1 MHTVAKHIERS
12 LRAGVRAILLET
24 AEEDRALELLE
35 AVAARLGWPLHTWSN
50 ASGVD
55 HARGRPLPELLE
67 RIRQQ
72 GAEELWVLL
81 DAGAH
86 LESPT
91 ARRALRELAQRQ
103 RGPALVLVE
112 PPGAATSRLRAIPE
126 LVDERLPPP
135 DLAELTEHI
144 AWAADLVDRANEGP
158 PADPSADPPADS
170 PGPPDASSA
179 LAPHAAVLAR
189 AALGLPRQS
198 VDRLLAEAVLGHGT
212 DADAVRRYIASHKP
226 AALDRDGMLELA
238 TPVSEQELGGLDHLK
253 QWLRQRALA
262 LRPDA
267 RRAAI
272 PPPRG
277 VLLLGV
283 QGCGKSL
290 AARVCAEVLGLPLVR
305 LEPGRLFGGTVGESE
320 ANLRNTLALV
330 ERLAPVVLWLDEID
344 KGLAGTDGA
353 ASDAGTAARVVGGL
367 LTWLQEREQP
377 VFVAATANQVQTL
390 PPELL
395 RRGRLDEIFFVD
407 LPDAAQREAVLRVHL
422 ERVPRRTLGYVP
434 PLGDDAEAF
443 AAVVRQ
449 AEGWSGAEIE
459 AALVEARLG
468 AFAEDRPLRAE
479 DLRQAMAATVPLSR
493 ARAESIS
500 ALRAWATD
508 RARRA

>member
-1 MHTVAKHIERS
+1 MHTVATHIERS

-35 AVAARLGWPLHTWSN
+35 AVAERLGWPLHTWSD

-103 RGPALVLVE
+103 RGPAVVLVE
-112 PPGAATSRLRAIPE
+112 PPGAATARLRAIPE

-144 AWAADLVDRANEGP
+144 AWAADLVDRDREAP
-158 PADPSADPPADS
+158 P
-170 PGPPDASSA
+170 PGVSEPSSA

-226 AALDRDGMLELA
+226 AALDRDSMLELA
-238 TPVSEQELGGLDHLK
+238 TPVAEQELGGLDHLK
-253 QWLRQRALA
+253 QWLRRRALA
-262 LRPDA
+262 LQPDA

-290 AARVCAEVLGLPLVR
+290 AARVCAEILGLPLVR

-422 ERVPRRTLGYVP
+422 EHVPRRTLGYVP
-434 PLGDDAEAF
+434 PLSDDADAF
-443 AAVVRQ
+443 AAVVRE

-459 AALVEARLG
+459 AALVEARLD
-468 AFAEDRPLRAE
+468 AFAEDRPLRAD

-500 ALRAWATD
+500 ALRTWATD